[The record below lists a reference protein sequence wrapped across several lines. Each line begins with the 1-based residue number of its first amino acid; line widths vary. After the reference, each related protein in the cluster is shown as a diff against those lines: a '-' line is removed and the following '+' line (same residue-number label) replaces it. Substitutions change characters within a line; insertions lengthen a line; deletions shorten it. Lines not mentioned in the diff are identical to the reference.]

1 MTKIYNFKDEIY
13 DLFDSGNIKGYEKLC
28 ENLNESIASLEK
40 KNHEQLIELEK
51 LSTTNDNQTLEIHKL
66 EKLLADVFLLARDT
80 QDDKIYNFLTKG
92 IACASDEIKEHK
104 EFLDFEIVNIEGL
117 PSDIIENVSYEVGMK
132 IAEQYKWYEIK
143 IAELKEHI
151 NKLSLNLKTK
161 DKNVIT
167 K

>member
-13 DLFDSGNIKGYEKLC
+13 DLFDSGNIEGYEKLC

-66 EKLLADVFLLARDT
+66 
-80 QDDKIYNFLTKG
+80 
-92 IACASDEIKEHK
+92 KEHK